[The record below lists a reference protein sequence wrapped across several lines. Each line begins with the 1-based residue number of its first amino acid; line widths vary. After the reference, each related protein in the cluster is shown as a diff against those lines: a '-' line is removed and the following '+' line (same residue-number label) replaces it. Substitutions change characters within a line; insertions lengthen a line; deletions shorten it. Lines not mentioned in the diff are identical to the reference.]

1 MSATEGY
8 RLHRHTL
15 SIAGFTA
22 VEMMIVLLVIGILAT
37 MTVPRVVGLM
47 RHSAVRSAADDTL
60 ILWER
65 AKTLAQRSQPD
76 PDSPDRHFGVAIVQ
90 QRGQPTYAVLIRSAK
105 APADGDEIAPEDMLS
120 AGVASGTAGRARVE
134 FPPSVV
140 VATATGHGNSPQ
152 VVDGTIAWYAQYG
165 SGFPLS
171 GRQVKLG
178 KGATAT
184 PQPVGVD
191 NGLLANLYQNPSLIR
206 FQTVE
211 FDPAVESTGLAF
223 DFEVHQCGVATI
235 EEQQQ

>member
-1 MSATEGY
+1 MTGANTPGLQRGAARS
-8 RLHRHTL
+8 
-15 SIAGFTA
+15 SAGFTA

-37 MTVPRVVGLM
+37 MTVPKVVGLM

-76 PDSPDRHFGVAIVQ
+76 PDAPNRHFGVAIVQ
-90 QRGQPTYAVLIRSAK
+90 QRGQPTYAVLVRSDK
-105 APADGDEIAPEDMLS
+105 SPADGDEIAPEDML
-120 AGVASGTAGRARVE
+120 ASGLATGTAGRARVE

-140 VATATGHGNSPQ
+140 VATATGHGTSPQ

-165 SGFPLS
+165 TGFPLS
-171 GRQVKLG
+171 GRQVKTG
-178 KGATAT
+178 KGTTAT

-191 NGLLANLYQNPSLIR
+191 NGLIANLYQNPSLVR

-211 FDPAVESTGLAF
+211 FEPNVATSGLAF
-223 DFEVHQCGVATI
+223 DFEVHQCGVACV
-235 EEQQQ
+235 EEQQ